1 MTFNLPHRANVGD
14 IILAEGYDG
23 CLLLVTEML
32 EEISYSIEGY
42 AEQMVTYTC
51 VNIDNRYDV
60 LIIFDEDVISIE
72 VTADESD
79 EYIARRQKSVKPPAV
94 QKPINLGQQIS
105 DFALSFE
112 EERKRNETVAKK
124 QDGTKTQRKK
134 EQEAADYIDY
144 LLDRYA
150 ELVSLEELLGAD
162 KERQSEIAEVKKE
175 FMDKTGNDRVNKEE
189 GD

>member
-42 AEQMVTYTC
+42 AEEMVTYTC

-79 EYIARRQKSVKPPAV
+79 EFIARRQKSVKPPAV
-94 QKPINLGQQIS
+94 QKPYKIGQHII
-105 DFALSFE
+105 DFALNFE

-134 EQEAADYIDY
+134 EQEATEYIDY

-175 FMDKTGNDRVNKEE
+175 FMDKTG
-189 GD
+189 GDADV